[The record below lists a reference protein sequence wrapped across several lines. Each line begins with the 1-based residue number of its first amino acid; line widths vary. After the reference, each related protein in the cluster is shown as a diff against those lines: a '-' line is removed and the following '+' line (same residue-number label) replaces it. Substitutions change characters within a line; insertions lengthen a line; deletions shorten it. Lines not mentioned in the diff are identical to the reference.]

1 MKKQRGFTLI
11 EVLVAMAIT
20 AIAAVIAYAGLDSA
34 IRLSASAEE
43 EMDRLQ
49 KLSRALDVM
58 GRDFRQIVPRKVRSE
73 SGYDFLQALTFQE
86 SASPLVEFSRNGWT
100 NPQPERFQR
109 SHLQRVAYHLDQEKL
124 IRYSWPVMDR
134 YADTKMQEAVVLEKV
149 KKFSLRALVSNP
161 QAANGVVNFSQTT
174 WVDSWPPSTG
184 NSNAP
189 TSVLPV
195 ALEITIE
202 MEGWGTI
209 RRLVEL
215 VEVEP

>member
-1 MKKQRGFTLI
+1 MRKQLGLTLI

-49 KLSRALDVM
+49 SLSRVLDIM
-58 GRDFRQIVPRKVRSE
+58 GRDFRHIVPRNVRNA
-73 SGYDFLQALTFQE
+73 SGNGFDPALVFNE
-86 SASPLVEFSRNGWT
+86 SANPVVEFSRNGWT
-100 NPQPERFQR
+100 NPHPEKFQR
-109 SHLQRVAYHLDQEKL
+109 SQLQRVAYHLDQEKL

-134 YADTKMQEAVVLEKV
+134 YSDTKMQEAVVLEKV
-149 KKFSLRALVSNP
+149 KKFALRALVSNP
-161 QAANGVVNFSQTT
+161 QAASGTVNFSQTT

-184 NSNAP
+184 SAP
-189 TSVLPV
+189 TAVVPLPV
-195 ALEITIE
+195 AVEITIE
-202 MEGWGTI
+202 IEGWGTI

-215 VEVEP
+215 VEVN